1 MCSGRWISA
10 LWSCRRGIE
19 ATLLAATADAV
30 LKHSSEASRSNTSK
44 FMHIISIYF
53 SLLDTNTNDFGIFL
67 YRKPWLKI
75 LKCLTAYFYH
85 MIIIVFHRYSFKMCI
100 ICEWAVLLTS
110 FVSPSHHC
118 WYDQVPPQIDLSWSS
133 NKPLPACGSV
143 SEGLCECERVGAQRR
158 GPLRCTLL
166 RANLA
171 YKRKMRSSPVQ
182 PAANGI
188 QQVPEHTCELSV
200 LSGCCRVVDRT
211 VCAQSVWWMDLKSPW
226 IGKLSLSSELQK
238 A

>member
-1 MCSGRWISA
+1 MQRM
-10 LWSCRRGIE
+10 
-19 ATLLAATADAV
+19 V
-30 LKHSSEASRSNTSK
+30 
-44 FMHIISIYF
+44 
-53 SLLDTNTNDFGIFL
+53 GIFL

-75 LKCLTAYFYH
+75 LKCLTAHFYH

-100 ICEWAVLLTS
+100 TCEWAVLLTS
-110 FVSPSHHC
+110 FVSPSRHC
-118 WYDQVPPQIDLSWSS
+118 WYDQVPPQIDRSWSS
-133 NKPLPACGSV
+133 STPLPACGCA

-188 QQVPEHTCELSV
+188 QQVAEHTCELSV
-200 LSGCCRVVDRT
+200 LSGCCRAVDRT
-211 VCAQSVWWMDLKSPW
+211 ACAQSVWWMDLKAPW
-226 IGKLSLSSELQK
+226 IGKLSLSSERQT